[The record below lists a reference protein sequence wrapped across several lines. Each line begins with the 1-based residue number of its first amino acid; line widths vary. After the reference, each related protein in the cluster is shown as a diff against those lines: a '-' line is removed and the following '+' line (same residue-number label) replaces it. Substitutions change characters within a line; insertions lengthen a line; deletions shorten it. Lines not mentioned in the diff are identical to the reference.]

1 VLVSLILVFTYI
13 FVLSSM
19 FNSPK
24 IQIVTDRDNRCRR
37 WQLRGASLKEEE
49 MKSYVEKVMEEIKAA
64 ENMSSKVSTA

>member
-1 VLVSLILVFTYI
+1 
-13 FVLSSM
+13 M